1 MPPKYQNKTFKFSKL
16 TDAQVEKLLKENNI
30 GLSINE
36 AREIEKNILKRPP
49 TLAELIAFSIQGSEH
64 CSYRSSKKYLSLMP
78 TDGPNVIQGPKE
90 DAGIVE
96 IARDGKERYGIVM
109 GHESHNHPSQIVPY
123 EGAATGI
130 GGIVRDIVCMG
141 AKVIAVADPLRFG
154 GIKTNKTRWIA
165 DNVVNGI
172 AGYGNPIGVPNIG
185 GDVYFNKS
193 YDDNCLVNV
202 VALGIIKESEI
213 IHSCAPKNSVGYK
226 MILVGKPTDNSGFG
240 GASFASFE
248 LDDKEK
254 EKNKGAVQEPNAFL
268 KRHLME
274 STYDLFKVLRKK
286 KLFKRVG
293 FKDLGAG
300 GIICVTSEMAES
312 AGCGAEID
320 IEKVHVGMDNLPPHV
335 TLCAETQE
343 RFLWIADD
351 KTAQLILDHYNNKW
365 ELPKVSSGARASII
379 GKVTDGNYVVK
390 YNGVKIVDIEPKSL
404 CGGLRYDRKV
414 ERQEIKGKEEKILAP
429 KNLNDLLKKVLAH
442 ENVACRVPIFEQY
455 DKQVQGNT
463 IIESGQADA
472 GVMAP
477 LVETHCNAS
486 LQKIGIALSVDANPR
501 YGLISAYWQSANAV
515 VESMRNVTAVG
526 AYPIALTDCLNY
538 GNPEKPEQMAKFV
551 EGVEGI
557 ADACKNIHLKISK
570 KSATPI
576 ISGNVSMYNQSKTG
590 TSITPSA
597 VIACLGK
604 INDYKKAITMR
615 FKKSNSAIYLIGQ
628 RKDELGG
635 SVYYDLFN
643 KLGVNIPKP
652 DFAEVEQEIYAV
664 TDAIEK
670 SLILACHDI
679 SDGGMATALA
689 EMCFD
694 VPTVGKEYDKVGI
707 EVELNKCR
715 DEALPRLR
723 SETRQ
728 CNSETR
734 HCLVSTNTNESV
746 IINLFSETGGFIL
759 EVEQKNIKKFESLVK
774 KYKKIK
780 LFKIGKTTKEPKFVV
795 KNDDENLIDL
805 DVLNIEKVWL
815 EGLRD
820 KM

>member
-1 MPPKYQNKTFKFSKL
+1 MQPKYQNKIFKFSKF
-16 TDAQVEKLLKENNI
+16 TDIQVQKLLKEDNI
-30 GLSINE
+30 SLSVTE
-36 AREIEKNILKRPP
+36 VREIEKNILKRPP

-64 CSYRSSKKYLSLMP
+64 CSYRSSKKYLSTMP

-154 GIKTNKTRWIA
+154 DIKTNKTRWIT
-165 DNVVNGI
+165 DNVVSGI
-172 AGYGNPIGVPNIG
+172 AGYGNPIGVPNLG

-213 IHSCAPKNSVGYK
+213 IHSCAPKNSVGYN
-226 MILVGKPTDNSGFG
+226 MVLVGKPTDNSGFG

-274 STYDLFKVLRKK
+274 STYDLFKVLKKK

-312 AGCGAEID
+312 AGYGAEIN
-320 IEKVHVGMDNLPPHV
+320 IEKVHVSMDNLPPYV

-351 KTAQLILDHYNNKW
+351 KTAQLILDHYNKKW
-365 ELPKVSSGARASII
+365 DLPKVSVGARAEII

-414 ERQEIKGKEEKILAP
+414 ERKETKGKEEKIPAP
-429 KNLNDLLKKVLAH
+429 KDLNSFFKKVLAH

-463 IIESGQADA
+463 VIESGQADA

-477 LVETHCNAS
+477 LLDFDKPS
-486 LQKIGIALSVDANPR
+486 LKKVGMALSVDANPR

-576 ISGNVSMYNQSKTG
+576 ISGNVSMYNQSKAG
-590 TSITPSA
+590 SSITPSA

-615 FKKSNSAIYLIGQ
+615 FKKPNSVIYLIGQ

-643 KLGVNIPKP
+643 KLGVNVPKP
-652 DFAEVEQEIYAV
+652 NFSEVEQEIYAV

-670 SLILACHDI
+670 SFVLACHDI

-694 VPTVGKEYDKVGI
+694 IPTFGQECEKVG
-707 EVELNKCR
+707 VEINLNNLGEQ
-715 DEALPRLR
+715 D
-723 SETRQ
+723 S
-728 CNSETR
+728 
-734 HCLVSTNTNESV
+734 
-746 IINLFSETGGFIL
+746 IINLFSETGGFVA
-759 EVEQKNIKKFESLVK
+759 EVEQKNIKKFESLIK
-774 KYKKIK
+774 KYNNIK
-780 LFKIGKTTKEPKFVV
+780 LFKIGKTTKQPKFIIKD
-795 KNDDENLIDL
+795 KNKEIIGLK
-805 DVLNIEKVWL
+805 VEEMEKVWL
-815 EGLRD
+815 EGLRE